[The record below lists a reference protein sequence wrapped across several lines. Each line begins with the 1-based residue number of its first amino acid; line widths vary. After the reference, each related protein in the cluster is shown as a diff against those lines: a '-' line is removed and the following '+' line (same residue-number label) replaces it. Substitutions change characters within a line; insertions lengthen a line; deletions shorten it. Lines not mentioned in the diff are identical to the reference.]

1 MSSDWLSQVVQATL
15 EASEPSRLDAF
26 LREPRWGSA
35 LEVWLDDDPLDRT
48 SLDAILSRLLR
59 DVAEIDRLLNAQV
72 NALLHHPKFQRLEA
86 AWRGLLWMVD
96 SVPHDAAVKVRILNA
111 SWMDIAKDAER
122 AIEFDQSVLFKKI
135 YSAEFGT
142 PGGQPFGL
150 LLGDYY
156 LSHRPR
162 PDQRTDD
169 LRVLRSV
176 ATVAAAAFCPFV
188 TSAHA
193 SLLGYDS
200 FESLQGHV
208 DLERTFRG
216 VEYTAW
222 RSLRDSEE
230 MRFVGLTMPS
240 MLVRHPYRYN
250 PRRGDGFRFKERA
263 VEHGEYLWGNACFA
277 FGRVV
282 IRAFAKWGWLADIR
296 GTKRD
301 EECGGLVTHLCAP
314 DYGTD
319 SPGVARR
326 FPTEVFLTDRTER
339 QLSERGFIPL
349 SAVAGEDLAVFYS
362 TSSLHSVRAYDTE
375 DATLNARLSSLMH
388 YVLCVSRIA
397 HYIKVLCR
405 DLTGTYSTAR
415 DIQKHIKDWL
425 MSITATTENASDE
438 LQARFPLRESDVSVR
453 ELPGRPGCYDS
464 IIHLCPHFQLDQMT
478 SSMRLVTEIATTR

>member
-15 EASEPSRLDAF
+15 EAREPSRLDAF
-26 LREPRWGSA
+26 LGESHPGRALDTWLADDEPGRA
-35 LEVWLDDDPLDRT
+35 N
-48 SLDAILSRLLR
+48 LDAALSRMLR

-72 NALLHHPKFQRLEA
+72 NAILHHPTFQRLEA
-86 AWRGLLWMVD
+86 SWRGLFWMVD
-96 SVPHDAAVKVRILNA
+96 SVPHDAPVKVRILSA
-111 SWMDIAKDAER
+111 SWMDVARDAER

-135 YSAEFGT
+135 YSAEFGS

-150 LLGDYY
+150 LLGDYW
-156 LSHRPR
+156 LGHRPR
-162 PDQRTDD
+162 DEQPVDD

-176 ATVAAAAFCPFV
+176 ATVAAAAFAPFV
-188 TSAHA
+188 ASAHP
-193 SLLGYDS
+193 SLFGFDS
-200 FESLQGHV
+200 FEELQGHI

-222 RSLRDSEE
+222 RSLRESDE

-240 MLVRHPYRYN
+240 MLVRHPHRYD
-250 PRRGDGFRFKERA
+250 PHRGDGFCFAEKIR
-263 VEHGEYLWGNACFA
+263 EHDDWLWGNACYA

-282 IRAFAKWGWLADIR
+282 IRAFARWGWLADIR

-301 EECGGLVTHLCAP
+301 EECGGLVTGLVAP

-326 FPTEVFLTDRTER
+326 FPTEVFITDRTER
-339 QLSERGFIPL
+339 QLSERGFMPL
-349 SAVAGEDLAVFYS
+349 SALGGEECAVFYS
-362 TSSLHSVRAYDTE
+362 TASLHEPKKYDDD
-375 DATLNARLSSLMH
+375 DAALNARLSSLMH
-388 YVLCVSRIA
+388 YVLCVSRVA
-397 HYIKVLCR
+397 HHIKVLCR

-425 MSITATTENASDE
+425 LSITATTENASDE
-438 LQARFPLRESDVSVR
+438 LQARFPLKDADVSVR
-453 ELPGRPGCYDS
+453 ELPGRPGCFDS